1 MDGEALAAV
10 IRGAQRGDPAA
21 YDVLV
26 DQYAGRLFGFLLR
39 LTGSR
44 HDAEDLMQEVFLR
57 VVRMIGH
64 YDHHGRFEAWLFRIA
79 MNLVR
84 DRGRRASRT
93 PRLVEAPGGS
103 AADDGAAGGPDILD
117 GLRGAEPPADASLVL
132 EENID
137 ALNTALAALPDAERE
152 VIMLRHFSQMSF
164 KEISDM
170 MGTPLG
176 TALARAHRGLARL
189 RSIMNPTPGE
199 SGSAPRG
206 EEP

>member
-84 DRGRRASRT
+84 DRGRRASRP
-93 PRLVEAPGGS
+93 PRLVEAPGG
-103 AADDGAAGGPDILD
+103 
-117 GLRGAEPPADASLVL
+117 
-132 EENID
+132 
-137 ALNTALAALPDAERE
+137 
-152 VIMLRHFSQMSF
+152 
-164 KEISDM
+164 
-170 MGTPLG
+170 
-176 TALARAHRGLARL
+176 
-189 RSIMNPTPGE
+189 
-199 SGSAPRG
+199 
-206 EEP
+206 